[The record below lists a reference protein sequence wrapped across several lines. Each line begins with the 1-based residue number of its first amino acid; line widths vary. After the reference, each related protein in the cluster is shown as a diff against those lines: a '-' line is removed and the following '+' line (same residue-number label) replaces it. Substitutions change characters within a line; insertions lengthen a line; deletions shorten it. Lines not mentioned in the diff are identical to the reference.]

1 MNCEP
6 VAKLSTY
13 YPTRSKLFYDVDEPM
28 KREMPNDSI
37 SYQEICYSDFILGK
51 FLNTFWEKSE
61 NVFKSE
67 YKFYTTPEKL
77 EEFIK
82 NVLHDLVVSQTHYSI
97 LFKNDKCHIEIRSIH
112 RNSTNVQIFGEEQE
126 VKRVKQLF
134 KDNFEEV
141 VSSIEWVYNQKGDR
155 ITLPV
160 LTDNYP
166 IKEFYPFLGE
176 KTLEEYYNEYMKSR
190 ASILILIGPPG
201 TGKTTFLRGLIS
213 HTRSNAI
220 VSYDVKVLEDDDFFA
235 NFIGDDD
242 SQLLILE
249 DSDTFLTPRKEG
261 NHLIMKFL
269 NIGDGLVSSQNKK
282 IIFTTNLPSAK
293 EIDQALIRP
302 GRCFDIL
309 NFENL
314 TAQQANNVTEILKL
328 EQVPFVKEVSLAEVF
343 NRQPFS
349 SQPKTKT
356 TVGFI

>member
-1 MNCEP
+1 M
-6 VAKLSTY
+6 
-13 YPTRSKLFYDVDEPM
+13 YDVYEPM
-28 KREMPNDSI
+28 KKEMPNDSI
-37 SYQEICYSDFILGK
+37 TYQEICYSDFIIGK
-51 FLNTFWEKSE
+51 FLNSFWEQSE
-61 NVFKSE
+61 NVFKAE
-67 YKFYTTPEKL
+67 YKFYTTVEELKL
-77 EEFIK
+77 FLKTALCDFVIA
-82 NVLHDLVVSQTHYSI
+82 QTQYSF
-97 LFKNDKCHIEIRSIH
+97 LLKNDNCAIEIRGIH

-126 VKRVKQLF
+126 VERVLQIF
-134 KDNFEEV
+134 KDNFKEV
-141 VSSIEWVYNQKGDR
+141 LSSIEWVYNQKGDR

-176 KTLEEYYNEYMKSR
+176 KTLEQYYDEYMKSR

-201 TGKTTFLRGLIS
+201 TGKTTFLRGLIA
-213 HTRSNAI
+213 HTKSNAI
-220 VSYDVKVLEDDDFFA
+220 VSYDVRVLEDDDFFA

-242 SQLLILE
+242 SQLLVLE
-249 DSDTFLTPRKEG
+249 DSDTFLSPRKEG

-282 IIFTTNLPSAK
+282 IIFTTNLPSVK

-314 TAQQANNVTEILKL
+314 TAEQANTVSEILNL
-328 EQVPFVKEVSLAEVF
+328 EQTPFDKDVSLAEVF

-349 SQPKTKT
+349 SQPKAKSTI
-356 TVGFI
+356 GFI

>member
-1 MNCEP
+1 
-6 VAKLSTY
+6 
-13 YPTRSKLFYDVDEPM
+13 M
-28 KREMPNDSI
+28 KKEMPNDSI
-37 SYQEICYSDFILGK
+37 YFQEICYSDFILGK
-51 FLNTFWEKSE
+51 FLNSSWENSE
-61 NVFKSE
+61 NVFKAE
-67 YKFYTTPEKL
+67 YKFHTNPENLK
-77 EEFIK
+77 EFVK
-82 NVLHDLVVSQTHYSI
+82 TVLCDFVISQTQYAFI
-97 LFKNDKCHIEIRSIH
+97 LKNEQCIIEIRGIH
-112 RNSTNVQIFGEEQE
+112 RNSTSAQIFGEEQE
-126 VKRVKQLF
+126 VQRVQQLF

-141 VSSIEWVYNQKGDR
+141 ASSIEWVYNQKGDS
-155 ITLPV
+155 ITLPI

-176 KTLEEYYNEYMKSR
+176 KPLEEYYDEYMKSK

-201 TGKTTFLRGLIS
+201 TGKTTFLRGLIA

-220 VSYDVKVLEDDDFFA
+220 VSYDVKILEDDSFFA

-249 DSDTFLTPRKEG
+249 DSDTFLTPRKDG

-269 NIGDGLVSSQNKK
+269 NIGDGLVSNQHKK
-282 IIFTTNLPSAK
+282 IIFTTNLPSVK

-314 TAQQANNVTEILKL
+314 TAQQANKVAETLKL
-328 EQVPFVKEVSLAEVF
+328 EQTPFDKEASLAEVF

-349 SQPKTKT
+349 SQLKAKS